1 MNWLRNLFSRPND
14 DQFLLA
20 YHLGYQDGRDDEQ
33 RRILADAYK
42 RMLASERFP
51 NARDTN
57 VISISRHHNYLPRG
71 R

>member
-1 MNWLRNLFSRPND
+1 MNWLRSLFHRSD
-14 DQFLLA
+14 DLA
-20 YHLGYQDGRDDEQ
+20 FKQAYLLGYQDGRDDEQ

>member
-20 YHLGYQDGRDDEQ
+20 YHLGYRDGRDDEQ

-57 VISISRHHNYLPRG
+57 VISISRHHTYLPRG